1 MLTLHRYSIATG
13 QWNIIPALKNPVG
26 GANLVNLDGTL
37 YVLGG
42 SDGTAPL
49 ACCSTAQR

>member
-1 MLTLHRYSIATG
+1 M
-13 QWNIIPALKNPVG
+13 PALSNPVG
-26 GANLVNLDGTL
+26 GACLVNVQDIL

-49 ACCSTAQR
+49 ASCSTAQRLVTNSNQ